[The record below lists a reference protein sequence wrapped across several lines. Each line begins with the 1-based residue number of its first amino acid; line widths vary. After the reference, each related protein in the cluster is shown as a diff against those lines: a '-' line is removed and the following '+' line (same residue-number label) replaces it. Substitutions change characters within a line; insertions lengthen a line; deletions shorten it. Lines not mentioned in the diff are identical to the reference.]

1 MEKLLRTR
9 VGQFDLKDSLKLGEI
24 EELVHSGQIE
34 EHIVAVETV
43 FSSYDRVRMLPQ
55 WDLLLY
61 NGNPFTPDKA
71 GLPPGLPLSGESV
84 RVCDSQGKFLGI
96 YQFDQEKGRFQPQK
110 MFLGG
115 E

>member
-1 MEKLLRTR
+1 MEKLMRTR

-24 EELVHSGQIE
+24 EELVHSGCIE
-34 EHIVAVETV
+34 EHIITVESV
-43 FSSYDRVRMLPQ
+43 FSSCREVRMLSQ

-71 GLPPGLPLSGESV
+71 DLPSGFPISDEPV
-84 RVCDSQGKFLGI
+84 RACDSQGRFLGI
-96 YQFDQEKGRFQPQK
+96 YQFDREKGRYQPQK